1 MALIDGKAIAK
12 QIREEIAGEVEAL
25 IRAKGRRP
33 GLAVILVGEDPAS
46 QVYVRNKTKTCQEAG
61 FLLEQHNLPAAVSE
75 MELLGLVDRLNRDD
89 RFHGILV
96 QLPLPKHIKSEQ
108 VLEAILPEKD
118 VDGLH
123 PANIGNMV
131 LGRPGPRP
139 CTPLG
144 IMKLLDRSG
153 VDVKGKRAVVV
164 GRSNIVGKPIAFL
177 LLERHATVT
186 ICHSRSENLKS
197 EVERAEILV
206 AAVGKSELI
215 KGEWIRKG
223 AVVIDVGQNWLS
235 KDVVKGDVEFGPA
248 SQRASLITP
257 VPGGVGPMTV
267 AMLLH
272 NTLQAARIQIAGEE
286 AV

>member
-1 MALIDGKAIAK
+1 MAIIDGKAIAM

-46 QVYVRNKTKTCQEAG
+46 QVYVRNKTKACEQAG
-61 FLLEQHNLPAAVSE
+61 FLLEQHNIPATVSE
-75 MELLGLVDRLNRDD
+75 MGLLGLVDRLNRDD

-96 QLPLPKHIKSEQ
+96 QLPLPKHIKTDQ

-123 PANIGNMV
+123 PTNMGNMV
-131 LGRPGPRP
+131 LGKPGPRP

-153 VDVKGKRAVVV
+153 VDVKGKKAVVV

-186 ICHSRSENLKS
+186 ICHSRSENLRS

-267 AMLLH
+267 AMLIH
-272 NTLQAARIQIAGEE
+272 NTLQAARAQIAGEDKE
-286 AV
+286 